1 MLRLRP
7 LLKAIS
13 ALPRLSYS
21 SSSTTTASQLQI
33 TSNCVA
39 RLKDLRS
46 KRGKEVVLRVTVDGG
61 GCSGFQYAFELED
74 WDTAPDPQT
83 LPSEEDVL
91 IEKDGAAV
99 IVDNLSL
106 NYIAGAKV
114 DFVEEMISSSF
125 RVTDNPNSESSCGC
139 GVSFS
144 PK

>member
-1 MLRLRP
+1 M
-7 LLKAIS
+7 
-13 ALPRLSYS
+13 
-21 SSSTTTASQLQI
+21 
-33 TSNCVA
+33 
-39 RLKDLRS
+39 
-46 KRGKEVVLRVTVDGG
+46 VLRVTVDGG